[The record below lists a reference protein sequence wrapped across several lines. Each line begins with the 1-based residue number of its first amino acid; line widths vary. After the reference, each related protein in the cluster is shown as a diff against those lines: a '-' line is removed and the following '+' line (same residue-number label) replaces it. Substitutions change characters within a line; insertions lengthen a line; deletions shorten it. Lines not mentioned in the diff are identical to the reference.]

1 MKTQRLKLAIIFTAI
16 AAATVTALAP
26 VHAEPLP
33 LDITYLDLSDD
44 IGKLKEI
51 HVNIPINNTTQS
63 AYGGVV
69 RYYDV
74 AIAQSVAIT
83 FRFCESRQDK
93 GADLY
98 LSAGNQGQIEMG
110 KFYIPCNLA
119 YDLASAYG
127 LSDDIVRPV
136 KGYGGSHL
144 DYMPSLNLNTD
155 AKAQQFVSFSSNFKP
170 VGR

>member
-1 MKTQRLKLAIIFTAI
+1 MLTGIKVGIIFTAI

-74 AIAQSVAIT
+74 AIAQSVAMT
-83 FRFCESRQDK
+83 FAF
-93 GADLY
+93 
-98 LSAGNQGQIEMG
+98 
-110 KFYIPCNLA
+110 
-119 YDLASAYG
+119 
-127 LSDDIVRPV
+127 V
-136 KGYGGSHL
+136 K
-144 DYMPSLNLNTD
+144 
-155 AKAQQFVSFSSNFKP
+155 
-170 VGR
+170 VGRTREQTFT